1 FKNKTLDLII
11 TDLMLEPDKP
21 LKDPALSGI
30 EFIKRIKS
38 DETFKEIKVLVYSAR
53 SDDFLKNDLCPYIE
67 KYCTKNMEDSEL
79 KQTITNILTAN

>member
-30 EFIKRIKS
+30 EFIKGLSLMKHSKR
-38 DETFKEIKVLVYSAR
+38 
-53 SDDFLKNDLCPYIE
+53 
-67 KYCTKNMEDSEL
+67 
-79 KQTITNILTAN
+79 